1 MTNIAIISPPELTG
15 KNNKPVGNWKM
26 LSVRLFAGGMDMGD
40 IASEFGVSEDEVSMW
55 LTSGEGRRL
64 VVEAVGQSKAS
75 AQRLLDGQRVSNIL
89 KLIRLRDAAKTE
101 AVQLNAASQLQK
113 MIDSGEVELPK
124 SPEELKATL
133 EKQISQLAQFKSQ
146 Q

>member
-1 MTNIAIISPPELTG
+1 
-15 KNNKPVGNWKM
+15 
-26 LSVRLFAGGMDMGD
+26 
-40 IASEFGVSEDEVSMW
+40 
-55 LTSGEGRRL
+55 L

>member
-1 MTNIAIISPPELTG
+1 
-15 KNNKPVGNWKM
+15 M